1 MASYCQIVSDG
12 LGIIYSLIYGHKK
25 VFRCLQPRDPLSA
38 SDLWAYELAFI
49 LNQFEVKE
57 LPVSLTQFIEYVAFH
72 EDFNEITM
80 QFV

>member
-1 MASYCQIVSDG
+1 MYMAFFIAAV
-12 LGIIYSLIYGHKK
+12 
-25 VFRCLQPRDPLSA
+25 
-38 SDLWAYELAFI
+38 LWEHPSWQGGSRQY
-49 LNQFEVKE
+49 LNYTFPV

>member
-1 MASYCQIVSDG
+1 MKQVTLEMCSLNIDMSPLELD
-12 LGIIYSLIYGHKK
+12 IESLIF
-25 VFRCLQPRDPLSA
+25 FRLLQGGSRQ
-38 SDLWAYELAFI
+38 Y
-49 LNQFEVKE
+49 LNYTFPV

>member
-1 MASYCQIVSDG
+1 MSYNELYLINS
-12 LGIIYSLIYGHKK
+12 GISGREGQGGSRQYLKYTFP
-25 VFRCLQPRDPLSA
+25 V
-38 SDLWAYELAFI
+38 
-49 LNQFEVKE
+49 